1 MKCEKCGTEYEGN
14 YCPQGCNAPIPAKKK
29 KPIFKKWWFWAIIA
43 VVLIVVVAGGSGS
56 DEPVSDEG
64 GSQSNGAQTEA
75 VSGNEPGEKES
86 EDKGNVY
93 NVGETVD
100 ANGLKILYV
109 SAEKWEGYNEY
120 SAPAEGNMVVRIKI
134 AAENTASTDRYI
146 SSFEFEC
153 YADGTKVEDYY
164 YADTFTGGELSKG
177 RKTEGYMYFEV
188 PANAKDI
195 EVEYETSFWTDK
207 KAIFKVVL

>member
-29 KPIFKKWWFWAIIA
+29 KSIFKKWWFWTIIA
-43 VVLIVVVAGGSGS
+43 LVLIVVVAGGSGS

-64 GSQSNGAQTEA
+64 GAQTEA
-75 VSGNEPGEKES
+75 VSGNETGEKGS

-93 NVGETVD
+93 NVGDTVN

-120 SAPAEGNMVVRIKI
+120 SAPSEGNMVVRIKI
-134 AAENTASTDRYI
+134 SAENTASSDRYI
-146 SSFEFEC
+146 SSLDFEC

-164 YADTFTGGELSKG
+164 YADIFTGGELSKG
-177 RKTEGYMYFEV
+177 RKAEGYLYFEV
-188 PANAKDI
+188 PVNAKDI